1 MGLAHKIWCRSTLK
15 GYGRKLLIVILKIYD
30 INFDSGEFDRSHVEN
45 GVRMQK
51 LWTVKVC
58 RQKLPKTARQ
68 RGREK
73 FQYNFFN

>member
-1 MGLAHKIWCRSTLK
+1 MYEIACFGSDTYSMHALM
-15 GYGRKLLIVILKIYD
+15 LI
-30 INFDSGEFDRSHVEN
+30 NSGEFDRSHVEN

-51 LWTVKVC
+51 LWPVKVS

-73 FQYNFFN
+73 FQYNLFVFN